1 MINLGPQKNKTG
13 WLAEYRHPSPGE
25 LFCLPS
31 AIYFLMKFRA
41 DLARFNS
48 KVLDDRVTL
57 YFWWE
62 MSARETYPDFD
73 WVLRQEDLEY
83 LRRLDNDTLIER
95 HPDAVT
101 YWLGSTK
108 PSVLD
113 AKHLSETLH
122 EPVTVLEE
130 AGLQLPKLMTTIVR
144 NRGDL
149 SQAFNLN
156 TLTGYLNVLD
166 WWEQY
171 GQVTCPRVT
180 WRPPIAWPGLLEPI
194 DAPDSSAMPFPRFLA
209 LITTERPDLRSA
221 FNLNSFT
228 SRLNALSWWE
238 DHGQRE
244 YPRIKWSQPPIGG
257 FMLEPEAPPADG
269 GPYVPRFLC
278 EIYKDRP
285 DLQATFTLQSF
296 RGRLSCLSWWIEHGQ
311 HQYHAI
317 KWVPP
322 TPSAAMFEPEFGSH
336 ADWLPVP
343 RFLRLLHSERR
354 DLQELCSLDS
364 FTGRL
369 KCLSWWIEHGQQ
381 QYPAIN
387 WGVPPLPDSLFKM
400 EAGEQGALPLLP
412 RFLPL
417 IWNERPDL
425 QASFNLSSFR
435 ERLAFIAW
443 WEKHGHS
450 EYNAIEWSPPDLAE
464 AREGEWVQPATP
476 ALMFE
481 PEWGTH
487 ADWLPVPRF
496 LRLLHDERQD
506 LQELC
511 SLDTF
516 TGRLK
521 CLSWWIEHGQQ
532 QYPALHWVI
541 PPLPDTLFAGEAGE
555 QGALPLLP
563 RFLLLIWNERPD
575 LQASF
580 NLNSF
585 SERLGFI
592 AWWDQHGHDEYYAIK
607 WTPAHLA
614 EELARIDDEQP
625 ADNTSLPRFLTMIAN
640 DRPDLRAVYDLNTT
654 EGRDQLVRWWNEW
667 APSEYPLVGSL
678 KVRWADSADDEAD
691 DDAPEPAR
699 YHARVEGVGY
709 EFGVNIIG
717 FPQGVLGL
725 GEDARMAARVLQL
738 SSTPVTLLNAP
749 MAGPARLEHSVD
761 HLISDELK
769 YNISL
774 ICLPAPEM
782 VRLALEGGRKLID
795 APTHKIGAWPWE
807 LPHWP
812 NAFGNVHQMVDEIW
826 AQSRFVQS
834 VYSRLGNTPVYQM
847 PMAVEVPAPLEP
859 KRERFGLPTNEF
871 LFYLMFDGNSW
882 LSRKNPLAGVQAF
895 KQAFGN
901 SSPGVG
907 LVIKAMNVRDDDPVW
922 RAVLDLAAGDSRIH
936 IVSERLSRQDSTDFM
951 ACCDAYI
958 SLHRSEGFGR
968 VIAEAMALGQ
978 PVVVTNFSGNVD
990 FCEPDTAFLVDGELV
1005 PLRPGD
1011 YLFAEGQYWCD
1022 PDVSI
1027 AAEQLKRMIDDAP
1040 LRERIA
1046 LSGKA
1051 RIERDYSV
1059 EAVARAYARRL
1070 NDIAEA
1076 KTT

>member
-1 MINLGPQKNKTG
+1 MVNLGSKKNKTG
-13 WLAEYRHPSPGE
+13 WLAEYRHPSPEE

-48 KVLDDRVTL
+48 KALNDRITL

-83 LRRLDNDTLIER
+83 LRQLDNDTLIER
-95 HPDAVT
+95 HPEAVM
-101 YWLGSTK
+101 YWLGSTR

-113 AKHLSETLH
+113 TKHLNETLL
-122 EPVTVLEE
+122 EPQTVQEE
-130 AGLQLPKLMTTIVR
+130 AGLQLPKLITMIVS

-149 SQAFNLN
+149 SQAFSLG
-156 TLTGYLNVLD
+156 TLTGYLNCLD
-166 WWEQY
+166 WWDAH
-171 GQVTCPRVT
+171 GQSACPRIT
-180 WRPPIAWPGLLEPI
+180 WQPPVSWSRLLEPI

-221 FNLNSFT
+221 FDLNSFT
-228 SRLNALSWWE
+228 SRLACLSWWE
-238 DHGQRE
+238 EHGQRE
-244 YPRIKWSQPPIGG
+244 YPRIKWPLPPIGG
-257 FMLEPEAPPADG
+257 AMLEPEQPPVDDG
-269 GPYVPRFLC
+269 PHVPRFLSLIVK
-278 EIYKDRP
+278 ERP
-285 DLQATFTLQSF
+285 DLQASF
-296 RGRLSCLSWWIEHGQ
+296 ELRSVKGRLSCLSWWIEHGQ
-311 HQYHAI
+311 HQYRSI
-317 KWVPP
+317 RWLPP
-322 TPSAAMFEPEFGSH
+322 TVPAALFEPEWGTHS
-336 ADWLPVP
+336 DWLPVP
-343 RFLRLLHSERR
+343 RFLRLLYEERQ
-354 DLQELCSLDS
+354 DLQALCTLDS

-369 KCLSWWIEHGQQ
+369 KCLSWWVEHGQH
-381 QYPAIN
+381 QYPAI
-387 WGVPPLPDSLFKM
+387 
-400 EAGEQGALPLLP
+400 
-412 RFLPL
+412 
-417 IWNERPDL
+417 
-425 QASFNLSSFR
+425 
-435 ERLAFIAW
+435 
-443 WEKHGHS
+443 
-450 EYNAIEWSPPDLAE
+450 
-464 AREGEWVQPATP
+464 
-476 ALMFE
+476 
-481 PEWGTH
+481 
-487 ADWLPVPRF
+487 
-496 LRLLHDERQD
+496 
-506 LQELC
+506 
-511 SLDTF
+511 
-516 TGRLK
+516 
-521 CLSWWIEHGQQ
+521 
-532 QYPALHWVI
+532 HWVI
-541 PPLPDTLFAGEAGE
+541 PPLPEDLFRMEPG
-555 QGALPLLP
+555 QQCALPLLP

-580 NLNSF
+580 NLNRF
-585 SERLGFI
+585 SERLGLVS
-592 AWWDQHGHDEYYAIK
+592 WWDRNGHDEYYAIK
-607 WTPAHLA
+607 WSPTHLA

-625 ADNTSLPRFLTMIAN
+625 AEDTLLPRFLVMIAS
-640 DRPDLRAVYDLNTT
+640 DRPDLRKAYDMST
-654 EGRDQLVRWWNEW
+654 ETGRDQLVRWWNEW
-667 APSEYPLVGSL
+667 APTEYPLLGSL
-678 KVRWADSADDEAD
+678 KVRWADSPDDDAD
-691 DDAPEPAR
+691 DDACEPAR

-709 EFGVNIIG
+709 DFGVNVIG

-725 GEDARMAARVLQL
+725 GEDARMAARVLKL
-738 SSTPVTLLNAP
+738 ASTPITLVNAP
-749 MAGPARLEHSVD
+749 MSGPAKLDHSVD

-782 VRLALEGGRKLID
+782 VRLALEGGRELID

-812 NAFGNVHQMVDEIW
+812 SAFGNVHQMVDEIW

-834 VYSRLGNTPVYQM
+834 VYTRLGNTPVYHM

-859 KRERFGLPTNEF
+859 KRERFGLPSNEF

-895 KQAFGN
+895 KHAFGK

-907 LVIKAMNVRDDDPVW
+907 LIIKAMNVREDDPVW
-922 RAVLDLAAGDSRIH
+922 RAVLELVADDSRIH

-978 PVVVTNFSGNVD
+978 PVVATNFSGNVD
-990 FCEPDTAFLVDGELV
+990 FCEPDTAFLVDGELI

-1022 PDVSI
+1022 PDVST

-1046 LSGKA
+1046 QAGKA

-1070 NDIAEA
+1070 TNIAEA
-1076 KTT
+1076 KAK

>member
-1 MINLGPQKNKTG
+1 MLNLGPKKTKTG
-13 WLAEYRHPSPGE
+13 WLGEYRHPSPGE

-48 KVLDDRVTL
+48 KALNDRVTL

-62 MSARETYPDFD
+62 MSARDTYPDFD
-73 WVLRQEDLEY
+73 WVLRREDLEY
-83 LRRLDNDTLIER
+83 LRQLDNDTLIER

-101 YWLGSTK
+101 YWLGSTR

-113 AKHLSETLH
+113 AKHLSETLL
-122 EPVTVLEE
+122 EPDTVLEE
-130 AGLQLPKLMTTIVR
+130 AGLQLPKLMTMIVR

-149 SQAFNLN
+149 TRAFNLN
-156 TLTGYLNVLD
+156 TLTGYLNCLD
-166 WWEQY
+166 WWDEH
-171 GQVTCPRVT
+171 GQITCPRVT
-180 WRPPIAWPGLLEPI
+180 WRPPIAWTTLMEPI

-209 LITTERPDLRSA
+209 LITTERPDLRAA
-221 FNLNSFT
+221 FDLASFT
-228 SRLNALSWWE
+228 SRVTALSWWE

-257 FMLEPEAPPADG
+257 FMLEPEVPPADG

-278 EIYKDRP
+278 EIFKERA
-285 DLQATFTLQSF
+285 DLQATFDLHSLN
-296 RGRLSCLSWWIEHGQ
+296 GRLSCLSWWIEHGQ
-311 HQYHAI
+311 HQYRSI
-317 KWVPP
+317 RWVPP
-322 TPSAAMFEPEFGSH
+322 TTPAQMFEPEWGTH
-336 ADWLPVP
+336 PDWLPVP
-343 RFLRLLHSERR
+343 RFLRMLHDERR
-354 DLQELCSLDS
+354 DMQELCSLDS

-369 KCLSWWIEHGQQ
+369 KCLSWWVE
-381 QYPAIN
+381 
-387 WGVPPLPDSLFKM
+387 S
-400 EAGEQGALPLLP
+400 GEP
-412 RFLPL
+412 
-417 IWNERPDL
+417 
-425 QASFNLSSFR
+425 
-435 ERLAFIAW
+435 
-443 WEKHGHS
+443 
-450 EYNAIEWSPPDLAE
+450 
-464 AREGEWVQPATP
+464 
-476 ALMFE
+476 
-481 PEWGTH
+481 
-487 ADWLPVPRF
+487 
-496 LRLLHDERQD
+496 
-506 LQELC
+506 
-511 SLDTF
+511 
-516 TGRLK
+516 
-521 CLSWWIEHGQQ
+521 
-532 QYPALHWVI
+532 QYPALHWTI
-541 PPLPDTLFAGEAGE
+541 PPLPDELFNMQAGE
-555 QGALPLLP
+555 QGVLPLLP

-585 SERLGFI
+585 SARLGFI
-592 AWWDQHGHDEYYAIK
+592 SWWDKHGHDEYSAIK
-607 WTPAHLA
+607 WSPTHLA
-614 EELARIDDEQP
+614 EELARIDDQQP
-625 ADNTSLPRFLTMIAN
+625 ADATLLPRFLMMIAS
-640 DRPDLRAVYDLNTT
+640 DRPDLREAYDLATAA
-654 EGRDQLVRWWNEW
+654 GRDQLVNWWNEW
-667 APSEYPLVGSL
+667 ASTEYPLVGSL
-678 KVRWADSADDEAD
+678 KVRWADSAEVADSAD
-691 DDAPEPAR
+691 DDTDDDEREPAR
-699 YHARVEGVGY
+699 YHARVEGGGY
-709 EFGVNIIG
+709 GFGVNVIG

-725 GEDARMAARVLQL
+725 GEDARMAARVLQM

-749 MAGPARLEHSVD
+749 MAGPAKLEHSVD
-761 HLISDELK
+761 HLISEELK

-782 VRLALEGGRKLID
+782 VRLAIEGGRHLID

-812 NAFGNVHQMVDEIW
+812 DAFGNVHQMVDEIW

-834 VYSRLGNTPVYQM
+834 VYSRLGNTPVYRM
-847 PMAVEVPAPLEP
+847 PMAVEVPAPVEP
-859 KRERFGLPTNEF
+859 KRERFGLPANEF

-895 KQAFGN
+895 KQAFGA

-922 RAVLDLAAGDSRIH
+922 RAVLDLTAGDSRIH

-968 VIAEAMALGQ
+968 VIAEAMVLGQ

-990 FCEPDTAFLVDGELV
+990 FCEADTAFLVDGELI

-1022 PDVSI
+1022 PEVSI

-1046 LSGKA
+1046 QAGKA

-1059 EAVARAYARRL
+1059 QAVARAYAQRL
-1070 NDIAEA
+1070 TDIAEA
-1076 KTT
+1076 KAK

>member
-1 MINLGPQKNKTG
+1 
-13 WLAEYRHPSPGE
+13 
-25 LFCLPS
+25 
-31 AIYFLMKFRA
+31 MKFRA
-41 DLARFNS
+41 DLAPFNS
-48 KVLDDRVTL
+48 KELDDRVTL

-62 MSARETYPDFD
+62 MTARETYPDFN
-73 WVLRQEDLEY
+73 WALRQEDLEY
-83 LRRLDNDTLIER
+83 LRQLDNDTLIDQ

-101 YWLGSTK
+101 YWLGSTA

-113 AKHLSETLH
+113 TKHLAETLL
-122 EPVTVLEE
+122 EP
-130 AGLQLPKLMTTIVR
+130 I
-144 NRGDL
+144 
-149 SQAFNLN
+149 S
-156 TLTGYLNVLD
+156 
-166 WWEQY
+166 
-171 GQVTCPRVT
+171 
-180 WRPPIAWPGLLEPI
+180 WPELLEPI
-194 DAPDSSAMPFPRFLA
+194 DAPQSGNIPLPRFLA
-209 LITTERPDLRSA
+209 FITTKRLDLRSA
-221 FNLNSFT
+221 FDLT
-228 SRLNALSWWE
+228 TLTGRLACLSWWAQ
-238 DHGQRE
+238 HGHRE
-244 YPRIKWSQPPIGG
+244 YKRIKWIQPPIGG
-257 FMLEPEAPPADG
+257 AMLEPEKPAVDDS
-269 GPYVPRFLC
+269 PHVPRFLSQIVG
-278 EIYKDRP
+278 ERP
-285 DLQATFTLQSF
+285 DLQAAFGPLHTFVS
-296 RGRLSCLSWWIEHGQ
+296 RLNCLSWWVEHGQ
-311 HQYHAI
+311 HQY
-317 KWVPP
+317 
-322 TPSAAMFEPEFGSH
+322 
-336 ADWLPVP
+336 
-343 RFLRLLHSERR
+343 
-354 DLQELCSLDS
+354 
-364 FTGRL
+364 
-369 KCLSWWIEHGQQ
+369 
-381 QYPAIN
+381 
-387 WGVPPLPDSLFKM
+387 
-400 EAGEQGALPLLP
+400 
-412 RFLPL
+412 
-417 IWNERPDL
+417 
-425 QASFNLSSFR
+425 
-435 ERLAFIAW
+435 
-443 WEKHGHS
+443 
-450 EYNAIEWSPPDLAE
+450 
-464 AREGEWVQPATP
+464 
-476 ALMFE
+476 
-481 PEWGTH
+481 
-487 ADWLPVPRF
+487 
-496 LRLLHDERQD
+496 
-506 LQELC
+506 
-511 SLDTF
+511 
-516 TGRLK
+516 
-521 CLSWWIEHGQQ
+521 
-532 QYPALHWVI
+532 PALHWAI
-541 PPLPDTLFAGEAGE
+541 PPLPDTLFKLEAGE

-592 AWWDQHGHDEYYAIK
+592 SWWDKHGHDEYYAIK
-607 WTPAHLA
+607 WTPTHLA

-625 ADNTSLPRFLTMIAN
+625 ADDTLLPRFLTMIAN
-640 DRPDLRAVYDLNTT
+640 DRPDLREVYDLNTAD
-654 EGRDQLVRWWNEW
+654 GRDQLVRWWNEW
-667 APSEYPLVGSL
+667 ASTEYPLVGSL
-678 KVRWADSADDEAD
+678 KVRWTDSADDEAD
-691 DDAPEPAR
+691 DDAHEPAR
-699 YHARVEGVGY
+699 YHARVEGIGY
-709 EFGVNIIG
+709 DFGVNIIG

-782 VRLALEGGRKLID
+782 VRLALEGGRTLID

-859 KRERFGLPTNEF
+859 KRERFGLPANEF

-895 KQAFGN
+895 KQAFGD

-922 RAVLDLAAGDSRIH
+922 RAVLDLVAGDSRIH

-1022 PDVSI
+1022 PEVSI

-1046 LSGKA
+1046 LAGKA

-1076 KTT
+1076 KTI

>member
-1 MINLGPQKNKTG
+1 LLNLGPKKTRTG
-13 WLAEYRHPSPGE
+13 WLGEYRHPSPGE

-48 KVLDDRVTL
+48 KTLNDRVTL

-62 MSARETYPDFD
+62 TSARDTYPDFD
-73 WVLRQEDLEY
+73 WVLRREDLEY
-83 LRRLDNDTLIER
+83 LRQLDNDTLIER
-95 HPDAVT
+95 HPDAVM
-101 YWLGSTK
+101 YWLGSTR

-113 AKHLSETLH
+113 AKHLSETLL
-122 EPVTVLEE
+122 EPDTVLEE
-130 AGLQLPKLMTTIVR
+130 AGLQLPKLLTMTVR

-149 SQAFNLN
+149 MRAFDLS
-156 TLTGYLNVLD
+156 TLSGYLNCLD
-166 WWEQY
+166 WWDGY
-171 GQVTCPRVT
+171 GQITCPRVT
-180 WRPPIAWPGLLEPI
+180 WRPPIAWPGLMEPI
-194 DAPDSSAMPFPRFLA
+194 DAPDSGAMPFPRFLA
-209 LITTERPDLRSA
+209 LIATERPDLRAA
-221 FNLNSFT
+221 FDLASFT
-228 SRLNALSWWE
+228 SRVSALSWWE

-257 FMLEPEAPPADG
+257 FMLEPEVPPADG

-278 EIYKDRP
+278 EIFKERA
-285 DLQATFTLQSF
+285 DLQATFDLHSLH
-296 RGRLSCLSWWIEHGQ
+296 GRLSCLSWWIEHGQ
-311 HQYHAI
+311 HQYRSI

-322 TPSAAMFEPEFGSH
+322 TTPAQMFEPEWGTH
-336 ADWLPVP
+336 PDWLPVP
-343 RFLRLLHSERR
+343 RFLRMLHGERR
-354 DLQELCSLDS
+354 DIQQLCSLDS

-369 KCLSWWIEHGQQ
+369 KCLSWWVESGQ
-381 QYPAIN
+381 P
-387 WGVPPLPDSLFKM
+387 
-400 EAGEQGALPLLP
+400 
-412 RFLPL
+412 
-417 IWNERPDL
+417 
-425 QASFNLSSFR
+425 
-435 ERLAFIAW
+435 
-443 WEKHGHS
+443 
-450 EYNAIEWSPPDLAE
+450 
-464 AREGEWVQPATP
+464 
-476 ALMFE
+476 
-481 PEWGTH
+481 
-487 ADWLPVPRF
+487 
-496 LRLLHDERQD
+496 
-506 LQELC
+506 
-511 SLDTF
+511 
-516 TGRLK
+516 
-521 CLSWWIEHGQQ
+521 
-532 QYPALHWVI
+532 QYPALHWTI
-541 PPLPDTLFAGEAGE
+541 PPLPDKLFDMETGE
-555 QGALPLLP
+555 QRMLPLLP

-575 LQASF
+575 LRASF
-580 NLNSF
+580 NPNSF

-592 AWWDQHGHDEYYAIK
+592 SWWDKHGHDEYSAIK
-607 WTPAHLA
+607 WSPAHVA
-614 EELARIDDEQP
+614 EELARIDDQQP
-625 ADNTSLPRFLTMIAN
+625 ADATLLPRFLMMIAS
-640 DRPDLRAVYDLNTT
+640 DRPDLREAYDLDTV

-667 APSEYPLVGSL
+667 APTEYPLVGSL
-678 KVRWADSADDEAD
+678 KVRWADTTETADSADDDTD
-691 DDAPEPAR
+691 DDDNGPAR
-699 YHARVEGVGY
+699 YHARVEGAGY
-709 EFGVNIIG
+709 GFGVNVIG

-725 GEDARMAARVLQL
+725 GEDARMAARVLQM

-749 MAGPARLEHSVD
+749 MAGPAKLEHSAD
-761 HLISDELK
+761 HLLSEELK
-769 YNISL
+769 YNVSL

-782 VRLALEGGRKLID
+782 VRLAIEGGRHLID

-812 NAFGNVHQMVDEIW
+812 DAFGNVHQMVDEIW

-834 VYSRLGNTPVYQM
+834 VYSRLGNTPVYRM
-847 PMAVEVPAPLEP
+847 PMAVEVPAPVKP
-859 KRERFGLPTNEF
+859 ARERFGLPANEF

-895 KQAFGN
+895 KQAFGAG
-901 SSPGVG
+901 SSGVG

-1022 PDVSI
+1022 PEVSI

-1046 LSGKA
+1046 QAGKA

-1059 EAVARAYARRL
+1059 QAVARAYAQRL
-1070 NDIAEA
+1070 ANIAEA
-1076 KTT
+1076 KTK

>member
-1 MINLGPQKNKTG
+1 MINLGPKKNKTG

-62 MSARETYPDFD
+62 MSARETYPDFN

-83 LRRLDNDTLIER
+83 LRQLDNDTLIER
-95 HPDAVT
+95 HPEAVT

-156 TLTGYLNVLD
+156 TLTGYLNCLD

-209 LITTERPDLRSA
+209 QITTERRDLRSA

-269 GPYVPRFLC
+269 GPYVPRFLS

-285 DLQATFTLQSF
+285 DLQETFTLQSF

-322 TPSAAMFEPEFGSH
+322 TPSAVMFEPEFGSH

-343 RFLRLLHSERR
+343 RFLRLLHGERR
-354 DLQELCSLDS
+354 DLQEPCSLES

-369 KCLSWWIEHGQQ
+369 KCLSWWIEHGQ
-381 QYPAIN
+381 
-387 WGVPPLPDSLFKM
+387 
-400 EAGEQGALPLLP
+400 
-412 RFLPL
+412 
-417 IWNERPDL
+417 
-425 QASFNLSSFR
+425 
-435 ERLAFIAW
+435 
-443 WEKHGHS
+443 H
-450 EYNAIEWSPPDLAE
+450 
-464 AREGEWVQPATP
+464 
-476 ALMFE
+476 
-481 PEWGTH
+481 
-487 ADWLPVPRF
+487 
-496 LRLLHDERQD
+496 
-506 LQELC
+506 
-511 SLDTF
+511 
-516 TGRLK
+516 
-521 CLSWWIEHGQQ
+521 
-532 QYPALHWVI
+532 QYPALHWAI
-541 PPLPDTLFAGEAGE
+541 PPLPDTLFKLEAGE

-592 AWWDQHGHDEYYAIK
+592 SWWDKHGHDEYYAIK
-607 WTPAHLA
+607 WTPTHLA

-625 ADNTSLPRFLTMIAN
+625 ADDTLLPRFLTMIAN
-640 DRPDLRAVYDLNTT
+640 DRPDLREVYDLNTAD
-654 EGRDQLVRWWNEW
+654 GRDQLVRWWNEW
-667 APSEYPLVGSL
+667 ASTEYPLVGSL
-678 KVRWADSADDEAD
+678 KVRWTDSADDEAD
-691 DDAPEPAR
+691 DDAHEPAR
-699 YHARVEGVGY
+699 YHARVEGIGY
-709 EFGVNIIG
+709 DFGVNIIG

-782 VRLALEGGRKLID
+782 VRLALEGGRTLID

-859 KRERFGLPTNEF
+859 KRERFGLPANEF

-895 KQAFGN
+895 KQAFGD

-922 RAVLDLAAGDSRIH
+922 RAVLDLVAGDSRIH

-1022 PDVSI
+1022 PEVSI

-1046 LSGKA
+1046 LAGKA

-1076 KTT
+1076 KTI